1 MDGERSVIL
10 IFFDENIMNG
20 KENKMKRQ
28 KPIVL
33 CILDGWGYRAE
44 KENNAIEMGNT
55 PVWHRL
61 IQEYPTTMLKTSGLD
76 VGLPN
81 GQMGNSEV
89 GHTNLGAG
97 RIVMQDLPKIDQ
109 SIETHTLDTN
119 PVLTDLIEKLHQSK
133 GVCHLMGLL
142 GTGGVHAHQSHIVAL
157 ARILNQAQIP
167 VAIHGFTDGRDTAP
181 DSGIGFV
188 RDLEKSIA
196 DMPYVKIAT
205 ISGRY
210 YAMDRDNRWERI
222 KLAYEALVNGEGK
235 HFATAEEAMQD
246 SYNEKV
252 FDEFIVPRVIGDY
265 TGMHDG
271 DGLIM
276 ANYRS
281 DRAREITRILLQP
294 DFTLSERSCVVHFAT
309 AVAMT
314 EYSTDHNAWMKVL
327 FPPEDLTNIFGEVVA
342 NAGLKQLRIAE
353 TEKYAHVTFFFNGGK
368 ETLFPNEERI
378 LIASPKVATYD
389 LKPEMSAY
397 EVTDKLVEAINADT
411 FDVIIVNYANGDM
424 VGHTGIMSAAVKAVE
439 AVDKCLGRVV
449 DAVLAKDGAIFVT
462 ADHGNAERMVDEET
476 GAPYT
481 AHTNTPV
488 KAVLVNGPKDVVLKE
503 GRLCDV
509 APTLL
514 ALLGLPQPTEMT
526 GTSLLEHK

>member
-1 MDGERSVIL
+1 MI
-10 IFFDENIMNG
+10 
-20 KENKMKRQ
+20 RQ

-33 CILDGWGYRAE
+33 CILDGWGYRAQ
-44 KENNAIEMGNT
+44 KENNAIETGNT

-61 IQEYPTTMLKTSGLD
+61 IREYPSAMLKTSGLD

-109 SIETHTLDTN
+109 AITTHTLDTN
-119 PVLTDLIEKLHQSK
+119 PVLIDLIDRLHETN

-142 GTGGVHAHQSHIVAL
+142 GTGGVHAHQSHIIAL
-157 ARILNQAQIP
+157 ARILNEAKIP
-167 VAIHGFTDGRDTAP
+167 VAIHGFMDGRDTAP
-181 DSGIGFV
+181 DSGKGFV
-188 RDLEKSIA
+188 QDLEKEIA
-196 DMPYVKIAT
+196 EMPFVKIAT
-205 ISGRY
+205 VSGRY

-222 KLAYEALVNGEGK
+222 KLAYEAMVNAQGK
-235 HFATAEEAMQD
+235 HFETAEQAIQD
-246 SYNEKV
+246 SYDENV

-265 TGMHDG
+265 TGMKDG
-271 DGLIM
+271 DGVIM

-294 DFTLSERSCVVHFAT
+294 DFSLSERSRVVHFAA

-327 FPPEDLTNIFGEVVA
+327 FPPEDLTNIFGEVVSK
-342 NAGLKQLRIAE
+342 AGLKQLRIAE

-368 ETLFPNEERI
+368 ETLFPGEERI

-397 EVTDKLVEAINADT
+397 EVTDKLVDAINADT
-411 FDVIIVNYANGDM
+411 FDVIIINYANGDM
-424 VGHTGIMSAAVKAVE
+424 VGHTGIMAAAVQAVE

-449 DAVLAKDGAIFVT
+449 EAVISKGGAIFVT

-481 AHTNTPV
+481 AHTTTPV
-488 KAVLVNGPKDVVLKE
+488 KAVLVNGPKDMCLRD

-514 ALLGLPQPTEMT
+514 SLLDLPQPPEMT
-526 GTSLLEHK
+526 GVSLLEHK